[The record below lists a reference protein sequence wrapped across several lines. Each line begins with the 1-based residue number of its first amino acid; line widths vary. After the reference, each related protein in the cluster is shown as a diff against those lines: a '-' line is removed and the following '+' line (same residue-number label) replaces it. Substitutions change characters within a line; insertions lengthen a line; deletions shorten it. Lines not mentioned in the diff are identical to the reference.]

1 MAWELN
7 VFLYFPIHENISFFQ
22 LKINFRRNS
31 YRKGRKF
38 ATELGVTDVTFHPIH
53 PMGTHAGQTG
63 GKMYV
68 EPWMTDSTMAPVNH
82 DQPELDL
89 NQIDVGNTLRRNG
102 MKNFEND
109 LLMTF

>member
-1 MAWELN
+1 MKIFHL
-7 VFLYFPIHENISFFQ
+7 FFY

-102 MKNFEND
+102 KKNFEKKFD
-109 LLMTF
+109 DFLTKKI